1 MTFEFINGGFVVSI
15 YNAGGAEGTECLGK
29 HVDWELG
36 PGETAVD
43 THA

>member
-15 YNAGGAEGTECLGK
+15 HNAGGAEVTECFEE
-29 HVDWELG
+29 HVIWELG

-43 THA
+43 AHA